1 MRKSLPTRVTLS
13 AVTKSF
19 RKDEQSVLIEDLTIE
34 PGELLTLVG
43 PSGCGKTT
51 TMRMIAGLEE
61 PSSGN
66 ILFGDRRINDVP
78 VQHRNV
84 AMVFQNYAL
93 YPHLRVTD
101 NLQYGLKKRGVPAKQ
116 RQEKVEWVSKLLH
129 IEALL
134 ERKPRQ
140 ISGGEQQRVA
150 LGRAIIRD
158 PDVLLLDEPLSNLD
172 AKLRMIMRAELVKLQ
187 RQIGCTTVFV
197 THDQLEA
204 MTMSDRIVVIEKGRV
219 QQIGTPMAIYNT
231 PNSLFVATFM
241 GSPPMNLLKG
251 EVETSGNELVFSCAG
266 TQIKLPLACS
276 SPPRLDNRHVTMGV
290 RPEHITFDAE
300 KGDFPADVVL
310 VEFVGAEKFVFL
322 QTHVGQMIARVNV
335 NFPVAPHDRL
345 HCKLDRSKLNFF
357 ATESGARL
365 LLSN

>member
-19 RKDEQSVLIEDLTIE
+19 RKDEQSILIEDLTIE

-61 PSSGN
+61 PSSGD
-66 ILFGDRRINDVP
+66 ILFGGRRINDVP
-78 VQHRNV
+78 VQNRNV

-129 IEALL
+129 IESLL

-219 QQIGTPMAIYNT
+219 QQIGAPAEIYNA
-231 PNSLFVATFM
+231 PNSVFVATFM

-251 EVETSGNELVFSCAG
+251 DIVISGSELTFSCTG
-266 TQIKLPLACS
+266 MRIRVPLVGPT
-276 SPPRLDNRHVTMGV
+276 PPGADNGPVTLGV

-300 KGDFPADVVL
+300 EGDFPADVVL

-322 QTHVGQMIARVNV
+322 QTQVGQMIARVNV
-335 NFPVAPHDRL
+335 NFPVAPNDRL
-345 HCKLDRSKLNFF
+345 NCTLDRSKLNFF
-357 ATESGARL
+357 AEESGARL
-365 LLSN
+365 ALAV